1 MGAGGVVFLP
11 YLSGERTPHADP
23 DIRGAFYGLHLGT
36 TLDDLVRAVMEG
48 VAFSQRDGLD
58 LMREAGAATSVIRGV
73 GGGLSSELWRQ
84 IMVDVLGVGLQLAGS
99 GSGAAR
105 GAAVL
110 GGLGIGLYRD
120 ADVGLDWSARGI
132 QTPDP
137 SAQAVLDANY
147 RLYRDLYPRLRGI

>member
-1 MGAGGVVFLP
+1 
-11 YLSGERTPHADP
+11 
-23 DIRGAFYGLHLGT
+23 
-36 TLDDLVRAVMEG
+36 
-48 VAFSQRDGLD
+48 
-58 LMREAGAATSVIRGV
+58 MREAGATTSVIRGV

-137 SAQAVLDANY
+137 SARAVLDPNY
-147 RLYRDLYPRLRGI
+147 RLYRELYPRLRGLSGAVGAEGTA